1 MAIKLVEYKNLM
13 SDYSM
18 IRPEKNT
25 AHRLIETGSL
35 VPFKV
40 IKQDIHIES
49 DGIDSYVKVVL
60 QIIDEEGS
68 PCRDTV
74 EWGAFGFIFVLAILS
89 FEDARPRGMSSIDYQ
104 EHDSFTVDDLFD
116 CLKFTY
122 GELKFDADYI
132 AGRCMKTRITMDKDG
147 LVSISTRNR
156 GKSLIHWMERLQG
169 KKKFELI
176 K

>member
-1 MAIKLVEYKNLM
+1 VKKY
-13 SDYSM
+13 M
-18 IRPEKNT
+18 INSEKNI
-25 AHRLIETGSL
+25 AHKLIETGYL

-40 IKQDIHIES
+40 IKQDIHIEQ
-49 DGIDSYVKVVL
+49 DGIDSYVTVAL
-60 QIIDEEGS
+60 QMIDGEGN
-68 PCRDTV
+68 PCQYTV

-104 EHDSFTVDDLFD
+104 EDDSFTVDDLFD

-132 AGRCMKTRITMDKDG
+132 AGRCMKTRITINKDG
-147 LVSISTRNR
+147 LVSISTRHR
-156 GKSLIHWMERLQG
+156 GKSLIHWLERLQG
-169 KKKFELI
+169 KKKFELV